1 MLAFSMDLE
10 IVCPPP
16 RDRMTP
22 PAAPSAGRNYPLLL
36 VGQFLGAFG
45 DNFLLMAILGPLTYE
60 LGSGRVT
67 ESRIDAENAL
77 YGLVFSIPFIV
88 LAPLAGYLNDRMPKT
103 HWLVGGNLIKVA
115 GAAIGLTGV
124 CAAAAGH
131 SHVLQVAGYCVV
143 GVGACVYSP
152 AKYGILPEIVENKRL
167 VKANGTVEMLTLV
180 AIVAGLAGGGFLYDA
195 THSLKICYFAGLA
208 LYAVALLCNGAMDR
222 TPFNADATLSG
233 SAVEFGSTF
242 LSLVRSPRLGRIL
255 LGSMLFW
262 FAGSTLRTALQ
273 GWGIEVFTQAG
284 VAGVTNVKLV
294 LLKVGLV
301 AGIIAGSVLAGHL
314 HRTGDLSWAKRY
326 GLLLAAGLAAMG
338 LLGGRAGL
346 APVVLVLVAT
356 GAAAG
361 LLVVPFNAALQSETD
376 PARLGKTVSIQNF
389 TDYIGIALGAAY
401 LSFLSRQ
408 HLSPN
413 RSMITLGITVAV
425 ITFGFKTLGRAR
437 PTQEAEN
444 SR

>member
-1 MLAFSMDLE
+1 
-10 IVCPPP
+10 
-16 RDRMTP
+16 
-22 PAAPSAGRNYPLLL
+22 
-36 VGQFLGAFG
+36 
-45 DNFLLMAILGPLTYE
+45 
-60 LGSGRVT
+60 
-67 ESRIDAENAL
+67 
-77 YGLVFSIPFIV
+77 
-88 LAPLAGYLNDRMPKT
+88 
-103 HWLVGGNLIKVA
+103 
-115 GAAIGLTGV
+115 
-124 CAAAAGH
+124 
-131 SHVLQVAGYCVV
+131 
-143 GVGACVYSP
+143 
-152 AKYGILPEIVENKRL
+152 
-167 VKANGTVEMLTLV
+167 MLTLV